1 MFKHGC
7 VFLLV
12 ALGSAC
18 SSSSSFPTAPS
29 PSIIPSTPPRSM
41 AALTASTFTVTRS
54 SFQPLSDWV
63 YYDVK
68 LRLTETSGQSGAT
81 LNAVGLSYVGAGTD
95 WGCTGSR
102 HFKISAGETWEM
114 DSLDYCSPEVVIHK
128 SVGTEVRSV
137 KLTVSFAD
145 DNGVSDSL
153 TATIDTK

>member
-18 SSSSSFPTAPS
+18 SSSSDFPTAPS
-29 PSIIPSTPPRSM
+29 PSITPSMPPRSI
-41 AALTASTFTVTRS
+41 AALTPSTFTVTRS
-54 SFQPLSDWV
+54 SFQPFSDWV

-68 LRLTETSGQSGAT
+68 LRLTETGGQSGAT
-81 LNAVGLSYVGAGTD
+81 LNSVGLSYVGAGTD
-95 WGCTGSR
+95 WGCAGSR

-128 SVGTEVRSV
+128 SVGTEVSSV
-137 KLTVSFAD
+137 TLTVTFTD
-145 DNGVSDSL
+145 DNGVIDSL
-153 TATIDTK
+153 GATVNTK